1 MILVTG
7 GMGFIG
13 MHVVKAL
20 LDAGESVVP
29 TSHRSWRT
37 PEIWGDVVGTRVQPE
52 NLDVASTHD
61 AVGLAVK
68 HKVSAV
74 VHLAMP
80 PIAGNNPSAEYITSM
95 QGLINM
101 LEAAKTAGAQRFVFA
116 SSNSVYGGLAAGPLY
131 EDTLLPIAS
140 NSQINAFKKASEVLM
155 MNWADRT
162 GMSVAAVRP
171 PGVFGPLYYSLYNM
185 AGRFCHAAVKGVE
198 ANYPPSGIPYAD
210 SNADLAYVTDVA
222 QVFARAT
229 LQPKLPHRIY
239 NAGAGVLF
247 TNGQLEAAVKR
258 VVPAAK
264 VATLPGAH
272 PNPGPPNFYL
282 DMARV
287 KADLGYTPQYDLDR
301 GVAEYID
308 WLRTHPL

>member
-29 TSHRSWRT
+29 TSHRSWRV
-37 PEIWGDVVGTRVQPE
+37 PGIWGDVIGTRVFPE
-52 NLDVASTHD
+52 TLDVASTHD
-61 AVGLAVK
+61 AMALAVK
-68 HKVSAV
+68 HHVTGV

-95 QGLINM
+95 YGLINM
-101 LEAAKTAGAQRFVFA
+101 LEAARTAGARRFVFA
-116 SSNSVYGGLAAGPLY
+116 SSNSVYGGLTAGPLR
-131 EDTLLPIAS
+131 EDMLLPIAS
-140 NSQINAFKKASEVLM
+140 NSQINAFKKSSEVLM
-155 MNWADRT
+155 LNWADRT

-185 AGRFCHAAVKGVE
+185 AGRFCHAAVQGVK
-198 ANYPPSGIPYAD
+198 ASYPPSGVPYAD
-210 SNADLAYVTDVA
+210 ANADLAYVTDVA

-229 LQPKLPHRIY
+229 LQQTLPNRIY
-239 NAGAGVLF
+239 NAGAGVMF

-258 VVPAAK
+258 VVPDAK
-264 VATLPGAH
+264 VATKPGVN
-272 PNPGPPNFYL
+272 PNPGPTDFYL
-282 DMARV
+282 DMTRV
-287 KADLGYTPQYDLDR
+287 KADLGFTPQYDLDR

-308 WLRTHPL
+308 WLRTNPL